1 MYTLH
6 CCFIKYLEIMRGDIS
21 AGEKTR
27 ITKNLK
33 TLQIFV
39 YMVKNGRNYEC
50 WGKSVCHKFAIEQI
64 R

>member
-1 MYTLH
+1 
-6 CCFIKYLEIMRGDIS
+6 MRGDIS